1 MYLKHF
7 DLKKSPFQLTPDTE
21 FLYLSLA
28 HARVKAHMS
37 YTVWKWDGF
46 AVVTGKTG
54 SGKTTLVRQLLAR
67 VDKSVSVM
75 LIRQTQLN
83 EIEFLRFLLANFGI
97 DAFNAEKA
105 ELIAQLNSYLIQEK
119 SRGRRVLLVI
129 DEAQHLS
136 PRILEELRLLSD
148 IRVKGEQALNL
159 ILVGHTSLLKTL
171 RLPALEQLSQRVRLW
186 FDLKGLSQKE
196 TKEYIQYRLAV
207 AGSRLEGV
215 FTDTSVALIHRFSDG
230 IPRMINI
237 ICEAAMVA
245 AYVDHEKHVTAKNIK
260 TAIEELQWP
269 QYTGRHVLKRL
280 KHDRPKKQAPAQQVH
295 AQQKSKAKQKP
306 SAEVTQNTTTIIQGE
321 KRTEQV
327 TPPLADIPQNDNP
340 EQEQSKIA
348 LDFA

>member
-7 DLKKSPFQLTPDTE
+7 DLDKSPFQLTPDAE

-67 VDKSVSVM
+67 VDKSISVT

-83 EIEFLRFLLANFGI
+83 EIEFLRFLLANFGVN
-97 DAFNAEKA
+97 AYTAEKA
-105 ELIAQLNSYLIQEK
+105 ELVAQLNSYLIQQK
-119 SRGRRVLLVI
+119 SHGKRVLLVI

-159 ILVGHTSLLKTL
+159 ILVGHSSLLRTL
-171 RLPALEQLSQRVRLW
+171 RSPPMEQLSQRVRLW
-186 FDLKGLSQKE
+186 YDLEGLSLKE

-215 FTDTSVALIHRFSDG
+215 FTDTSIALIHRFADG

-237 ICEAAMVA
+237 LCEAAMVA
-245 AYVDHEKHVTAKNIK
+245 AYVDHEKHVTAKNIR
-260 TAIEELQWP
+260 TAIGELQWP

-280 KHDRPKKQAPAQQVH
+280 SKNPAKKQTKLKAQL
-295 AQQKSKAKQKP
+295 K
-306 SAEVTQNTTTIIQGE
+306 TTPPTPEDTDTTVIIQGN
-321 KRTEQV
+321 KRIEH
-327 TPPLADIPQNDNP
+327 NDKATARSNHP
-340 EQEQSKIA
+340 NGRSNIV